1 MRKSLFPPLLAVLSL
16 AACEVNQQQDFD
28 PSQFDP
34 AQGEWIDLGHVYDA
48 DTIYWPT
55 ADKFQLETVSEGETE
70 GGYYYSAY
78 KFSTAEHGGTHVDA
92 PVHFARGKNS
102 IEQIPL
108 SHLTGPA
115 IVVDVSGAVKGNSDY
130 QISVADIADWEERH
144 GQIPD
149 GAQLLFHTGWSKRW
163 PDAARYLG
171 TDERG
176 SEAATKLRFPGLSP
190 EAAAFLS
197 DKRKI
202 ESVGL
207 DTASLD
213 YGRSTGFETHRI
225 LMEKNI
231 VGYEN
236 LTGLEKL
243 PATGAYLVALPMNIR
258 GGSGGPLRIA
268 VFVPVS
274 AP

>member
-1 MRKSLFPPLLAVLSL
+1 MRISLFPPLLAVLLL
-16 AACEVNQQQDFD
+16 AACEVNQHQAFDPEQFD
-28 PSQFDP
+28 PS
-34 AQGEWIDLGHVYDA
+34 QGEWIDLGHVYDA
-48 DTIYWPT
+48 ETIYWPT
-55 ADKFQLETVSEGETE
+55 ADKFELETVSEGETD

-78 KFSTAEHGGTHVDA
+78 KFATAEHGGTHLDA
-92 PVHFARGKNS
+92 PVHFAKGKHS
-102 IEQIPL
+102 TEQIPL
-108 SHLTGPA
+108 VHLTGPA
-115 IVVDVSGAVKGNSDY
+115 IVIDVSDTVKGNADY
-130 QISVADIADWEERH
+130 QISVADIADWEDLN

-149 GAQLLFHTGWSKRW
+149 GAQVLFHTGWSERW
-163 PDAARYLG
+163 PDTARYLG

-176 SEAATKLRFPGLSP
+176 NEATAKLRFPGLSP
-190 EAAAFLS
+190 DAASFLAN
-197 DKRKI
+197 KRQI

-213 YGRSTGFETHRI
+213 YGRSTGFEAHRI

-231 VGYEN
+231 IGYEN

-258 GGSGGPLRIA
+258 GGSGGPLRITA
-268 VFVPVS
+268 FAPVS